1 MFYIDFKIEIT
12 LFLFEKVINIK
23 INMNFTY
30 TEFLIGFDFVLP
42 VSDDIIG
49 TILNFI
55 DPNMLP
61 MIATLNTDPES
72 VRILHFCNTFRH
84 EIINISKKLC
94 QVIRSLSNKH
104 LYYMYMEFIPHKPE
118 YDPKI
123 DYYMKQILNW
133 HVFSSVFWIVIH
145 KSILYKPKPTKNG
158 LGLGLGHDQKHSIE
172 IICTNGYKNKEG
184 YGILYNK
191 DSVKIKNVN
200 ESLCIS
206 SKLKYAF
213 NDKYISRKSVFLAFM
228 CCDFVMKQVPNPN
241 IINFGTQKFQCEKI
255 KLNKKIIIENIHLFE
270 EL

>member
-1 MFYIDFKIEIT
+1 
-12 LFLFEKVINIK
+12 
-23 INMNFTY
+23 MNFTY
-30 TEFLIGFDFVLP
+30 TEFLIGFDVLLPVP

-49 TILNFI
+49 IILNFI

-61 MIATLNTDPES
+61 MIATLNTDPKS
-72 VRILHFCNTFRH
+72 VRILHLCNSFRPV
-84 EIINISKKLC
+84 IINIIKKLC

-104 LYYMYMEFIPHKPE
+104 LYYMYMDFIPHKLE

-123 DYYMKQILNW
+123 DYSMKQTFNW
-133 HVFSSVFWIVIH
+133 NVFSSIFWIVIH

-158 LGLGLGHDQKHSIE
+158 LGVDQKHSIE

-184 YGILYNK
+184 ILYNK

-200 ESLCIS
+200 KTLS

-213 NDKYISRKSVFLAFM
+213 DGKYISRLDVFLAFM
-228 CCDFVMKQVPNPN
+228 CCDFDLKQVPDPD
-241 IINFGTQKFQCEKI
+241 IRNFGTPKFQCEKI
-255 KLNKKIIIENIHLFE
+255 KLDKKFIIENIHLFE

>member
-1 MFYIDFKIEIT
+1 
-12 LFLFEKVINIK
+12 
-23 INMNFTY
+23 MNFTY
-30 TEFLIGFDFVLP
+30 TELLIGFDVLLP

-49 TILNFI
+49 IILNFI

-61 MIATLNTDPES
+61 MIATLNTDPKS
-72 VRILHFCNTFRH
+72 VRILQFCNTFRP

-104 LYYMYMEFIPHKPE
+104 LYYMYMDFIPHKPE

-123 DYYMKQILNW
+123 DYSMKQTLNW

-158 LGLGLGHDQKHSIE
+158 LGLGHDQKHSIE
-172 IICTNGYKNKEG
+172 TICTDGYKNKEG
-184 YGILYNK
+184 ILYSK

-200 ESLCIS
+200 KSLCIS

-213 NDKYISRKSVFLAFM
+213 DGKYISRLDVFLAFM
-228 CCDFVMKQVPNPN
+228 CCDFDMKQMPDPD
-241 IINFGTQKFQCEKI
+241 IRNFGIPKFQCEKI
-255 KLNKKIIIENIHLFE
+255 KLNKKIII
-270 EL
+270 